1 MSMNH
6 LNKKMREEQ
15 ERLADQELQVSLKLE
30 RLTTSKNQVQAS
42 HNEYKDF
49 KRVLFH
55 KYGEMKEKDLT
66 RKLNSIES
74 RLNEPDNVRE
84 GGSINVEVWTAWLDR
99 FKDELNARYEHQQS
113 VVDAARENIDSD
125 IHQQAR
131 QYEEL
136 KVISII

>member
-1 MSMNH
+1 
-6 LNKKMREEQ
+6 MREEQ

-66 RKLNSIES
+66 RKLNQIKS
-74 RLNEPDNVRE
+74 RLDPPDNVRE
-84 GGSINVEVWTAWLDR
+84 DGSINVEVWTAWLDR

>member
-1 MSMNH
+1 
-6 LNKKMREEQ
+6 MREEQ